1 MAFRTKF
8 LRNMNT
14 SKRILILRAICW
26 SPVFLTGLLAMS
38 VQAQN
43 TCDAQSKVDAVCT
56 CDVRTLRPLQ
66 GALGLEEVED
76 KAAKIEKNP
85 KKAREILQDDPIKVL
100 QGPGGALFITDHH
113 HGADAWLIAKKPE
126 ALCQIVNG
134 PRFTSEAEFWSGLMK
149 AQLVHLADG
158 DGKPIAPE
166 QLPRTLDAM
175 SDDPYRSLAWRLRKD
190 DGFCRAIMTQKEF
203 AEFIWAD
210 WLRTRPEFPVD
221 QVRASAKNFVGA
233 AKALARSPA
242 AKNLPG
248 YIGDKPVGFECTDE
262 D

>member
-66 GALGLEEVED
+66 GAVGLEEVED

-85 KKAREILQDDPIKVL
+85 KKAREKLQDDPIKVL

-113 HGADAWLIAKKPE
+113 HGAAAWLIAKKAE

-134 PRFTSEAEFWSGLMK
+134 PRFTSE
-149 AQLVHLADG
+149 
-158 DGKPIAPE
+158 
-166 QLPRTLDAM
+166 
-175 SDDPYRSLAWRLRKD
+175 
-190 DGFCRAIMTQKEF
+190 
-203 AEFIWAD
+203 
-210 WLRTRPEFPVD
+210 
-221 QVRASAKNFVGA
+221 
-233 AKALARSPA
+233 
-242 AKNLPG
+242 
-248 YIGDKPVGFECTDE
+248 
-262 D
+262 